1 MATCPSCS
9 AENRDGRK
17 FCASC
22 GSPLAVRC
30 PSCDALNEPG
40 ERFCGECGTP
50 LGGVQASTDAAPPV
64 AVVAP
69 LAERRL
75 VSVLFADLVGFT
87 PLSESRDP
95 EDVRELLSRYFDS
108 CRRLVEL
115 YGGVVEKFIGDAV
128 MAVWGTPVAQEDD
141 AERAVRAALDLTAAV
156 SALGDEVGAPELRAR
171 AGVLTGEA
179 AVNLGVRGEGMVAGD
194 LVNAAARI
202 QAAAEP
208 GTVLVG
214 EATRRASEQAIAF
227 EEAGEHQLK
236 GKAEPLSLYRAV
248 RVTAARGGALRSE
261 GLEAPFV
268 GREREL
274 RLVKELYHA
283 SAEQSRAQFVQ
294 ITGIAGIGKSRLAWE
309 FFKYTDGLVE
319 NIWWHR
325 GRCLAYGEGVA
336 YWALAEMVRT
346 RAKILEGEPQ
356 DVAREKLA
364 ASLVEHVPDA
374 EERAWIGPRL
384 ANLLGLDDREDTD
397 RQDLFA
403 AWRLFFERL
412 ADQGPLIMV
421 FEDLHW
427 ADQALLAF
435 IEYLLEW
442 SASQRLYV
450 VALARPDI
458 ADQYPDFARGV
469 RNSTSLALEP
479 LSDAEMTALLDGYV
493 PGLPDDL
500 TGQVLARAQG
510 VPLYAVETVRM
521 LLDRGLLVRD
531 GPVYRPTGEVATL
544 EVPETLHALAA
555 ARLDGLP
562 AEERRLVQQ
571 ACVLGKAFTKQA
583 LAALVDRPERELES
597 LLTGLVR
604 KEVLSLHADPRW
616 PERGQYGFLQELL
629 RQVAYETLSRRDRKS
644 RHLAAVSAL
653 ELTFEGADQE
663 VPEVI
668 ASHLL
673 AACEAAP
680 DDPDAPEIRERARA
694 ALAQAGERA
703 AALAAP
709 EEAQRYFDQA
719 AALAAHDRSVA
730 AGLLERAGTLALQ
743 AGDSAGARE
752 RLEQAIDLYN
762 QEADAPAAARAG
774 VALADV
780 DLAEGSLEEG
790 IRRLEAALSTLEEE
804 GVSAELADTYAS
816 LGRLQILRGDPEASA
831 VTLERA
837 LHLAEALAIDETF
850 VQALTSKAVVLMH
863 EGRHAEAR
871 ILLEGAVGR
880 ASTRDHH
887 RWWRSANNLTQALL
901 HSDRYAEAL
910 ALSDDIQ
917 ARARQRGDR
926 EQLAFQLGGAI
937 PMLAGLGRWQEGLDR
952 AVETAQLQ
960 ASSYAR
966 SEAVE
971 AVQIL
976 CEQGRIEHAEA
987 LLLENGWQRDAE
999 HTEAAAGFASAEA
1012 RLLRAQ
1018 NRPAEALAAAERG
1031 LAYGDQ
1037 VGLTNYY
1044 MKRCMIEAV
1053 EAALDLDDLAKGDD
1067 LLTTI
1072 DDLLPGQR
1080 PPLLE
1085 AHRAR
1090 FHARLDAR
1098 RGIHDRVEHN
1108 FRSAETLFAEYGL
1121 VFHHAA
1127 TQLEHAEWLVGQGR
1141 GDEAGL
1147 LLGEARVTF
1156 EQLEARPWLDRVDA
1170 VQAATRTTGIPA

>member
-1 MATCPSCS
+1 M
-9 AENRDGRK
+9 
-17 FCASC
+17 
-22 GSPLAVRC
+22 
-30 PSCDALNEPG
+30 
-40 ERFCGECGTP
+40 
-50 LGGVQASTDAAPPV
+50 
-64 AVVAP
+64 
-69 LAERRL
+69 
-75 VSVLFADLVGFT
+75 
-87 PLSESRDP
+87 
-95 EDVRELLSRYFDS
+95 
-108 CRRLVEL
+108 EL

-128 MAVWGTPVAQEDD
+128 MAVWGTPVTQEDD

-179 AVNLGVRGEGMVAGD
+179 AVNLGAHGEGMVAGD

-202 QAAAEP
+202 QAAADP

-364 ASLVEHVPDA
+364 ASLAEHVPDA
-374 EERAWIGPRL
+374 EERALDRAPAGQPARPRRPRGYRPPGSVRGL
-384 ANLLGLDDREDTD
+384 APLLRAPGRPGT
-397 RQDLFA
+397 
-403 AWRLFFERL
+403 
-412 ADQGPLIMV
+412 ADMV

-450 VALARPDI
+450 VALARPEI

-493 PGLPDDL
+493 PGLPNDL
-500 TGQVLARAQG
+500 TARVLARAQG

-521 LLDRGLLVRD
+521 LLDRSLLVRD

-562 AEERRLVQQ
+562 AEERQLVQQ

-583 LAALVDRPERELES
+583 LAALTDRPERDLES
-597 LLTGLVR
+597 LLAGLVR

-709 EEAQRYFDQA
+709 EEAQRYLDQA
-719 AALAAHDRSVA
+719 AALAANDRLIA

-752 RLEQAIDLYN
+752 RLEQAIDLYDR
-762 QEADAPAAARAG
+762 EATAPAAARAG

-816 LGRLQILRGDPEASA
+816 LGRLQILRGDPEAGA

-837 LHLAEALAIDETF
+837 LHLAEALALDETF
-850 VQALTSKAVVLMH
+850 VQALTSKAVVLMR

-880 ASTRDHH
+880 APTRDHYH
-887 RWWRSANNLTQALL
+887 GWWRSANNLTQALL

-937 PMLAGLGRWQEGLDR
+937 PMLAALGRWQEALDHS
-952 AVETAQLQ
+952 VETAQLQ
-960 ASSYAR
+960 ASPYAR
-966 SEAVE
+966 SEAIE
-971 AVQIL
+971 AVPIL
-976 CEQGRIEHAEA
+976 CEQGRIDAAKA
-987 LLLENGWQRDAE
+987 LLLENEWQRNAE
-999 HTEAAAGFASAEA
+999 QAEAGAGFASVET

-1031 LAYGDQ
+1031 LAYINQ

-1044 MKRCMIEAV
+1044 MKRCLIEAV
-1053 EAALDLDDLAKGDD
+1053 EAALDLDDLAKSDD
-1067 LLTTI
+1067 VLSTI

-1090 FHARLDAR
+1090 FHARLDGR
-1098 RGIHDRVEHN
+1098 QGIHDRVEHN

-1121 VFHHAA
+1121 VFPRAA
-1127 TQLEHAEWLVGQGR
+1127 TQLEHAEWLVSQGR
-1141 GDEAGL
+1141 SDEAGL

-1170 VQAATRTTGIPA
+1170 VPAATRTTGIPA

>member
-1 MATCPSCS
+1 M
-9 AENRDGRK
+9 
-17 FCASC
+17 
-22 GSPLAVRC
+22 RC
-30 PSCDALNEPG
+30 PSCDAVNEPG

-50 LGGVQASTDAAPPV
+50 LGAVQASTDAAPPV

-95 EDVRELLSRYFDS
+95 EDVRELLSRYFES

-128 MAVWGTPVAQEDD
+128 MAVWGTPVTQEDD

-179 AVNLGVRGEGMVAGD
+179 AVNLGARGEGMVAGD

-202 QAAAEP
+202 QAAADP

-236 GKAEPLSLYRAV
+236 GKAEPLWLYRAV

-364 ASLVEHVPDA
+364 ASLAEHVPDA
-374 EERAWIGPRL
+374 EERTWIGPRL

-450 VALARPDI
+450 VALARPEI

-479 LSDAEMTALLDGYV
+479 LSDAEMTALLEGYV

-500 TGQVLARAQG
+500 TARVLARAQG

-521 LLDRGLLVRD
+521 LLDRSLLVRD
-531 GPVYRPTGEVATL
+531 GSVYRPTGEVATL

-562 AEERRLVQQ
+562 AEERQLVQQ

-583 LAALVDRPERELES
+583 LAALTDRPERDLES
-597 LLTGLVR
+597 LLAGLVR

-673 AACEAAP
+673 AAYEAAP
-680 DDPDAPEIRERARA
+680 DAPDAPEIRDRARA

-719 AALAAHDRSVA
+719 ASLAANDGSVA

-743 AGDSAGARE
+743 AGDSARARE
-752 RLEQAIDLYN
+752 RLEQAIDLYDR
-762 QEADAPAAARAG
+762 EATAPAAARAG

-816 LGRLQILRGDPEASA
+816 LGRLQILRGDPEAGA

-837 LHLAEALAIDETF
+837 LHLAEALALDETF
-850 VQALTSKAVVLMH
+850 VQALTSKAVVLMR

-880 ASTRDHH
+880 APTRDHYH
-887 RWWRSANNLTQALL
+887 GWWRSANNLTQALL

-937 PMLAGLGRWQEGLDR
+937 PMLAALGRWQEALDR
-952 AVETAQLQ
+952 SVETAQLQ
-960 ASSYAR
+960 ASPYAR
-966 SEAVE
+966 SEAIE
-971 AVQIL
+971 AVPIL
-976 CEQGRIEHAEA
+976 CEQGRIDAAKA
-987 LLLENGWQRDAE
+987 LLLENEWQRNAE
-999 HTEAAAGFASAEA
+999 QAEAGAGFASVEA

-1031 LAYGDQ
+1031 LAYRNQ
-1037 VGLTNYY
+1037 VGLTSYY
-1044 MKRCMIEAV
+1044 MKRCLIEAV
-1053 EAALDLDDLAKGDD
+1053 EAALDLDDLAKSDD
-1067 LLTTI
+1067 VLSTI

-1090 FHARLDAR
+1090 FHARLDGR
-1098 RGIHDRVEHN
+1098 QGIHDRVEHN
-1108 FRSAETLFAEYGL
+1108 FRRAETLFAEYGL
-1121 VFHHAA
+1121 VFPRAA
-1127 TQLEHAEWLVGQGR
+1127 TQLEHAEWLVSQGR
-1141 GDEAGL
+1141 SDEAGL
-1147 LLGEARVTF
+1147 LLGEAQVTF

-1170 VQAATRTTGIPA
+1170 VPAATRTTGIPA